1 MVLTLELMFAKDS
14 RISWKVILFGNTA
27 IIPISLFNKIR
38 KNDNNQRHHIEIYC
52 TFVMYFLDTGREN
65 ITNTKYRSYRL
76 SSIRFWSCSG
86 NLKIIIP
93 EIICRCNAFSIF
105 IIWTKILYLGFKRK
119 FLSVNHIITSIC
131 LRMHFSVTLTALP

>member
-1 MVLTLELMFAKDS
+1 MVHTLELMFAKDS

-27 IIPISLFNKIR
+27 IIPISLF
-38 KNDNNQRHHIEIYC
+38 NNQRHHIEIYC